1 VGKGL
6 SPAQGRRT
14 SRACPTSSTVLA
26 KQRVAEID
34 TERPVADPRSPGPSS
49 RSTSRQG
56 RWKADVPD
64 EAFVSETADDSA
76 GSSECQG
83 GGRDAGGRNA
93 ENQPPD
99 AGEKCSQGIE
109 GGFQEHP
116 IAILVCCGLIVLG
129 AVVWYLHARH
139 YESTDDA
146 FIDARPVLVS
156 PQVTGD
162 LISVNVT
169 DDQILKT

>member
-6 SPAQGRRT
+6 SPALGKRT
-14 SRACPTSSTVLA
+14 SRACPTPSTVLA

-34 TERPVADPRSPGPSS
+34 TERPVADPRSPGPALSS
-49 RSTSRQG
+49 AVSLTKASSGTSAFHRPW
-56 RWKADVPD
+56 RDVERD
-64 EAFVSETADDSA
+64 
-76 GSSECQG
+76 ECQG